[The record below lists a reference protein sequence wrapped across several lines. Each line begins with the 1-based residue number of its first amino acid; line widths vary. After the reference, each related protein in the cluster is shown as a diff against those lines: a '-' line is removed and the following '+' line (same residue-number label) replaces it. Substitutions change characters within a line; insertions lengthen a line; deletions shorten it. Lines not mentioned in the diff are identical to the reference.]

1 MLVHVIVFTNM
12 YFFVCL
18 LVPILSI
25 NDTTFSIFYIYFDGY
40 FQYISDFL
48 TLILSVLLT

>member
-1 MLVHVIVFTNM
+1 MLVVVFTNM
-12 YFFVCL
+12 YLYIFVCL

-25 NDTTFSIFYIYFDGY
+25 NDTTFSIFYMYFDGY

-48 TLILSVLLT
+48 TPILSVLLT